1 MVRKNDTLGEGDKQ
15 NSRYKNV
22 GKKPVFTKVQ
32 DRLDDLIMYSSQRLE
47 NKKIAELLGISEASF
62 YKLMAENVEFKEA
75 YNKGL
80 ESAKYALEKSL
91 LKRAEGFTAT
101 ETKIE
106 TDAEG
111 NIIKQTTTNKQF
123 VPDTTALIFALKNNY
138 GEKYKDKVE
147 TEYTVNVDI
156 HQIDMLPNEKLL
168 EILQDSKKALL
179 DAGIVN
185 VDTIEDIED

>member
-1 MVRKNDTLGEGDKQ
+1 MKEKNESLREGDKG

-32 DRLDDLIMYSSQRLE
+32 DRLDDLTVYSSQRLE
-47 NKKIAELLGISEASF
+47 NKKIAELLGISEGSF
-62 YKLMAENVEFKEA
+62 YKLMSENVEFKEA

-106 TDAEG
+106 TDAKG
-111 NIIKQTTTNKQF
+111 NVIKTVVTDKQF

-138 GEKYKDKVE
+138 GEKYKDKIE
-147 TEYTVNVDI
+147 SINTINVNMQQIQNLPDEELLKYADMDLIDADYDI
-156 HQIDMLPNEKLL
+156 
-168 EILQDSKKALL
+168 
-179 DAGIVN
+179 
-185 VDTIEDIED
+185 T